1 MGEGGAAH
9 KKPPESCSWQG
20 EDKGKRSVCQLYEEE
35 GTQKKKGFGILL
47 RDGLINKREEFG
59 RVAVIFSAAMKH
71 VSTWARWSDPKML
84 QDLKMNVAKEAL
96 LTVAHFLHCNGN
108 PPSFPLTRVTWYL
121 SLGRI
126 QKTSEWKKNRFHY
139 SAFYFT
145 IPHHLPTELSLI
157 VIYN

>member
-108 PPSFPLTRVTWYL
+108 RPSLPLTRVTWYL
-121 SLGRI
+121 YWAEFRKPVNGR
-126 QKTSEWKKNRFHY
+126 KTDFITVHFILQFHITY
-139 SAFYFT
+139 
-145 IPHHLPTELSLI
+145 LQ
-157 VIYN
+157 N